1 MKHEKE
7 KLLGNSKEQTVV
19 ERMLAL
25 RMSGLMLFGSPDILM
40 ISRILMPERSGKC
53 CFLKDGCSAQFLN
66 QPEWPAM
73 YRQRSEG
80 SRKQAASISR
90 KNGTWKW
97 EGR

>member
-40 ISRILMPERSGKC
+40 ISRILMPERSGKRG
-53 CFLKDGCSAQFLN
+53 FKL
-66 QPEWPAM
+66 
-73 YRQRSEG
+73 
-80 SRKQAASISR
+80 
-90 KNGTWKW
+90 
-97 EGR
+97 